1 MNTFRDTT
9 EFRAFVEAGEALR
22 DFYERSNRVVD
33 RLLTAEGASY
43 ARIRLMSYIDRH
55 TSVRSVDLM
64 QAFGFAPRTI
74 TDAVD
79 ALERDGLAMRT
90 PDASDRRVKNI
101 TLTDSGLTLLRTV
114 EPVLGQFGY
123 DLFNTLDLK
132 ERQQLASLMQK
143 LNARL
148 DSLEDIKR

>member
-22 DFYERSNRVVD
+22 DFYERSNRLVD
-33 RLLTAEGASY
+33 KLVAAEGASY
-43 ARIRLMSYIDRH
+43 ARIRLMGYIDRH

-79 ALERDGLAMRT
+79 ALERDGLAMRM
-90 PDASDRRVKNI
+90 PDTVDRRVKNI
-101 TLTDSGLTLLRTV
+101 TLTEAGLTLLRAV
-114 EPVLGQFGY
+114 DPVLGQFGY
-123 DLFNTLDLK
+123 ELFHVLDLQ
-132 ERQQLASLMQK
+132 ERQQLASLMKK
-143 LNARL
+143 LNSRL
-148 DSLEDIKR
+148 DTLDSAES